1 MNKQFK
7 YSNAGMNQDISN
19 AKFDN
24 KFYFEGMNIRVL
36 STDKQ
41 SSGAI
46 TNTKGNEFLLTIPIP
61 NIDKINK
68 IINYNDKQLSY
79 TNSEIDFL
87 NNSNLPQQIIANCKI
102 KDGFIIFSTNN
113 NGLDCIW
120 QLTDETFD
128 LKLLYLRNLN
138 FSTEK
143 PIQILNNYEN
153 NKIDKIYWV
162 DGYEQMRFIN
172 IHHSI
177 DNEDL
182 EELIDLS
189 SVSINIVSD
198 VNFSNINIDEINYG
212 GTHTSG
218 MIQYAYSYY
227 KINGSESALSPLS
240 NIIPLGKSNDQ
251 GGNLNEIIGTI
262 PKIVIDNIDQ
272 RFTNL
277 KLYAIKYTSLNQI
290 PKVSV
295 IADRNI
301 TGLNTFT
308 YYDNGR
314 ILYDSSLE
322 NILFLY
328 GKMIIPK
335 HIESKN
341 NRLFAFNY
349 KDRVYKLSL
358 KDNNL
363 DTRAYSFPINSS
375 NVKIYKNIT
384 DYDENTNT
392 VIGSYD
398 NINYINNITNPN
410 FLPFNHSSINGNY
423 NINKY
428 LPNSNVLG
436 GEGYYLKYELIR
448 TTQNSNNIYDYR
460 FFKDGELYRIAIQF
474 YNKYGL
480 KSTPNWIA
488 DFVVTSDNPQIHN
501 LSKFYAGIKI
511 TLKPEFYVW
520 LNTSSNFLNDDGIY
534 DEFLKPVGF
543 KLLRG
548 ERTNNDKSIINQGIV
563 NGMISI
569 SDAIGFEDSNSQVYD
584 RANKGIK
591 MPSLMRRFD
600 NYLCPMYKNLT
611 YDRLDNARWGQ
622 HPQWKSGTDVDGSVE
637 AYTGIAGSGNSGDRS
652 SLYQFNQ
659 LMQLYS
665 PETLFELNDNVEV
678 NKVKVVGGI
687 YNDFNYSKSRIENWQ
702 DAIFNSFQNIN
713 NALSS
718 YDIKANTGAGD
729 LMRRGIFGPDINRS
743 SSDRKEVG
751 TYQFFR
757 QYTGTFY
764 KNLNNTVYDVYGKP
778 ELTALNQNVKKYNND
793 NDLKYVNNFSVFKG
807 DTRDSSGEDNTSID
821 ELVSQGAKC
830 ITFALGNENDLTE
843 NRPTIEKLFN
853 NSSITGL
860 ISNSPVNINSTA
872 PLDIVVA
879 KYTDLLSLS
888 FTNKY
893 VGVLENNNVYF
904 NNDITTV
911 VNIFNSENVNLIFD
925 SISSYDTEASATIDD
940 WTGLKVA
947 IVDGTANKIYIINDQ
962 TTSLAGLTD
971 TIQTF
976 DYLNPLPFGSINK
989 YLFTLTDFYNLNTSV
1004 LPNNYTVGII
1014 ENNTKYRWKIVS
1026 HTWEDLGTF
1035 TIPVI
1040 DEEFKGG
1047 VGLIVELIKEE
1058 KLKYIGNYYG
1068 GNSYEAKTKTVYV
1081 EASKYFK
1088 IDNTIPNYIINDP
1101 GDVFVQEYSLL
1112 RISKTEVLPST
1123 SAFKRISEIIK
1134 VRLESTVNQNKRN
1147 DESNQDIEGIW
1158 QPSQGDYHVYNRVYS
1173 QQSNLL
1179 KSQDFSYEVKQNEL
1193 YDASII
1199 ASSQKIPGEIID
1211 NFTNFQINNTM
1222 HLEGKY
1228 GSINAVIKHNDEIL
1242 TFQDN
1247 AIAQISI
1254 NPRVQIQGNDGISI
1268 KLGTGDLLDKY
1279 TYINTNTGTLNKW
1292 GVISTNSGIYYYDT
1306 INNSLNTISQ
1316 NGKLSDLKQL
1326 HSFFQK
1332 NINNDIIRKNNHIL
1346 KEGIQFG
1353 YDYLNND
1360 IYFTFLQSNNSIT
1373 INFNELQNEF
1383 VSLHS
1388 FKPSFYFNKGEI
1400 FITSDP
1406 SNNKLYNHLE
1416 GIYNTYYD
1424 EYNPSYVIYNLNPE
1438 PDVECVFDNINFK
1451 SEAYINNI
1459 DQPLT
1464 TINGIQCYNDY
1475 QDSTLI
1481 PLIEGRNSN
1490 LRRKFRDWNAII
1502 PREGRNRIRGP
1513 YSKLK
1518 LQFDN
1523 DNNCKLILHDIV
1535 LSYTM

>member
-1 MNKQFK
+1 MNKKVK
-7 YSNAGMNQDISN
+7 YTNTGMRQDISN
-19 AKFDN
+19 SKFDN
-24 KFYFEGMNIRVL
+24 QYYFEGMNIRVL
-36 STDKQ
+36 STNNQ

-46 TNTKGNEFLLTIPIP
+46 TNTKGNELLLTIPIP

-68 IINYNDKQLSY
+68 IIHYNNKQLFY
-79 TNSEIDFL
+79 TNVEIDNL

-102 KDGFIIFSTNN
+102 KNGFIIFSTNN

-120 QLTDETFD
+120 QLIDETFE

-153 NKIDKIYWV
+153 AKIDKIYWV
-162 DGYEQMRFIN
+162 DGYEQMKFIN

-189 SVSINIVSD
+189 SVSINIISD
-198 VNFSNINIDEINYG
+198 VNFNNINIDEINYG
-212 GTHTSG
+212 GNHTSG

-227 KINGSESALSPLS
+227 KINGSESTLSPLS
-240 NIIPLGKSNDQ
+240 IIIPLGKNNNQ
-251 GGNLNEIIGTI
+251 GGNLNEIVGTI

-277 KLYAIKYTSLNQI
+277 KLYAIKYTSLNEI

-301 TGLNTFT
+301 IGLNNFT
-308 YYDNGR
+308 YYDDGK

-349 KDRVYKLSL
+349 KDRVYKLNL
-358 KDNNL
+358 KNNNL
-363 DTRAYSFPINSS
+363 DTRAFSFPINSNNVNIYS
-375 NVKIYKNIT
+375 NISN
-384 DYDENTNT
+384 YDENTNL
-392 VIGSYD
+392 VSG
-398 NINYINNITNPN
+398 NYNNITYFNNILNPN
-410 FLPFNHSSINGNY
+410 FLPFNHACINGNY
-423 NINKY
+423 NLNKY
-428 LPNSNVLG
+428 LPNSSILG
-436 GEGYYLKYELIR
+436 GEGYYLKYEIIR
-448 TTQNSNNIYDYR
+448 TTENKNEVYDYR
-460 FFKDGELYRIAIQF
+460 FFKDNELYRIAIQF

-488 DFVVTSDNPQIHN
+488 DFIVTSDNLEINN
-501 LSKFYAGIKI
+501 LSGFYAGIKI

-520 LNTSSNFLNDDGIY
+520 LNTSSNFLNDNGIY

-543 KLLRG
+543 KLLRAD
-548 ERTNNDKSIINQGIV
+548 RTNTDKSIINQGII

-569 SDAIGFEDSNSQVYD
+569 SDAIGFEDSNNQIYD
-584 RANKGIK
+584 RANKGVK

-622 HPQWKSGTDVDGSVE
+622 HPQWKSGTDVNGSVE
-637 AYTGIAGSGNSGDRS
+637 AFTGIAGSGNSADKS

-659 LMQLYS
+659 LMQFYS
-665 PETLFELNDNVEV
+665 PETLFEINNNIEV
-678 NKVKVVGGI
+678 NKLKVIGGI
-687 YNDFNYSKSRIENWQ
+687 YNNFNFSKSRIENWQ
-702 DAIFNSFQNIN
+702 EAIFYTFQNIN

-718 YDIKANTGAGD
+718 YDIKANTSAGD
-729 LMRRGIFGPDINRS
+729 LMKRGIFGPDINRS

-757 QYTGTFY
+757 EYTGSFY
-764 KNLNNTVYDVYGKP
+764 KNTNNNIYDIYGKP
-778 ELTALNQNVKKYNND
+778 ELTLLNQNVKKYNND
-793 NDLKYVNNFSVFKG
+793 ANLTYINNFLPFKG
-807 DTRDSSGEDNTSID
+807 DELNSSGEDPTSI
-821 ELVSQGAKC
+821 EEIVSQGSKC
-830 ITFALGNENDLTE
+830 ITFALGTENDLTE

-853 NSSITGL
+853 DSSIKTL
-860 ISNSPVNINSTA
+860 IENSPININTTA

-879 KYTDLLSLS
+879 KYEDILSLS
-888 FTNKY
+888 FVNKY

-904 NNDITTV
+904 NNDTITV
-911 VNIFNSENVNLIFD
+911 VNIFNNENVNLIFD
-925 SISSYDTEASATIDD
+925 SISSYNTEALSTTDD

-947 IVDGTANKIYIINDQ
+947 IVDSITNKIYNINNQ
-962 TTSLAGLTD
+962 TTGLAGLTD
-971 TIQTF
+971 TTQTF
-976 DYLNPLPFGSINK
+976 DYLNPLPSGSINK
-989 YLFTLTDFYNLNTSV
+989 YLFTLTDFYNLNNSV
-1004 LPNNYTVGII
+1004 LPNNYIVGVI
-1014 ENNTKYRWKIVS
+1014 ENNIKYKWNTLTN
-1026 HTWEDLGTF
+1026 TWENLGTF
-1035 TIPVI
+1035 TIPII

-1047 VGLIVELIKEE
+1047 VGLIVELINDE

-1068 GNSYEAKTKTVYV
+1068 GNSYEAKTKTIYV

-1088 IDNTIPNYIINDP
+1088 IDNTISNYIINDP
-1101 GDVFVQEYSLL
+1101 GDIFVQNYSIL
-1112 RISKTEVLPST
+1112 RISKTERLPLNS
-1123 SAFKRISEIIK
+1123 SFKRISEIIK

-1147 DESNQDIEGIW
+1147 DDSNENIEGIW
-1158 QPSQGDYHVYNRVYS
+1158 QPSQEDYHVYNRVYS

-1199 ASSQKIPGEIID
+1199 ATSQKIPGEIID
-1211 NFTNFQINNTM
+1211 NFTNFEINNTM

-1247 AIAQISI
+1247 AVAQISI
-1254 NPRVQIQGNDGISI
+1254 NPRVQIQDQNGITL
-1268 KLGTGDLLDKY
+1268 KLGTGNLLDKY
-1279 TYINTNTGTLNKW
+1279 IYINSNSGTLNKW

-1306 INNSLNTISQ
+1306 INNSLNNIQ
-1316 NGKLSDLKQL
+1316 NGKISDLKYL

-1332 NINNDIIRKNNHIL
+1332 NINNTFIKKDNHIL
-1346 KEGIQFG
+1346 KQGIQFS

-1360 IYFTFLQSNNSIT
+1360 IYFTFLQSDSSLT

-1388 FKPSFYFNKGEI
+1388 FKPSFYFNRGNT
-1400 FITSDP
+1400 FLTTNVN
-1406 SNNKLYNHLE
+1406 NNKLYEHKE
-1416 GIYNTYYD
+1416 GIYNKYYD
-1424 EYNPSYVIYNLNPE
+1424 NYYPSYVIYNLNPE
-1438 PDVECVFDNINFK
+1438 PDFECVFDNINFK
-1451 SEAYINNI
+1451 SESYLNNI
-1459 DQPLT
+1459 DQPLI
-1464 TINGIQCYNDY
+1464 TINNIQCYNEY
-1475 QDSTLI
+1475 QDSGLI
-1481 PLIEGRNSN
+1481 PLINGRNNN

-1502 PREGRNRIRGP
+1502 PRDGRNRIRGP

-1523 DNNCKLILHDIV
+1523 INNYKLILHDIV
-1535 LSYTM
+1535 LDYTV